1 MKIIDAHTHFSNVH
15 AFHGAADASG
25 VDFSYHGM
33 IKEQTECGIVA
44 SVCMGLVETL
54 SGAFPDAAAPAFMHA
69 NPPLKSDARN
79 DDEASRM
86 DAGISNSPLHTDCPP
101 TMHVCMGV
109 NPHTLTEEKVAA
121 FAKMLNSNR
130 AESRIL
136 GFKIYAGYYH
146 FNINDPIYTP
156 VYKLAAEHGLTVAIH
171 TGDTYAETALLEYSH
186 PLAADRLAVNFRD
199 VNFMLCHM
207 GDPWIMDACEVAYK
221 NRNIYLD
228 ISGLQA
234 GDAAHIAATEARP
247 HVMHHYTQGLSYL
260 NAYEKVLFGT
270 DWPLVPLGAYI
281 EFCKKIVPPETY
293 DNVFYNNAAKLFGLG
308 QF

>member
-1 MKIIDAHTHFSNVH
+1 
-15 AFHGAADASG
+15 
-25 VDFSYHGM
+25 M
-33 IKEQTECGIVA
+33 IKEQAENGIVA

-54 SGAFPDAAAPAFMHA
+54 PWAFPDREAPAFMHA
-69 NPPLKSDARN
+69 NPPLQPGEKAAVTS
-79 DDEASRM
+79 
-86 DAGISNSPLHTDCPP
+86 GFPLHEDCPP

-109 NPHTLTEEKVAA
+109 NPHCLNDEKVAE
-121 FAKMLNSNR
+121 FAKLLKSSQ
-130 AESRIL
+130 AQSRIV

-146 FNINDPIYTP
+146 VNMNAPIYTP

-221 NRNIYLD
+221 NRNVYLD

-234 GDAAHIAATEARP
+234 GDAALIAATEARP

-293 DNVFYNNAAKLFGLG
+293 EDVFYNNAARLFKLG
-308 QF
+308 

>member
-15 AFHGAADASG
+15 AFHGAADDSG
-25 VDFSYHGM
+25 VDFSYQGM

-44 SVCMGLVETL
+44 SVCMGLVETMPE
-54 SGAFPDAAAPAFMHA
+54 AFPDAAAPAFMHA
-69 NPPLKSDARN
+69 NPPLAKGEVTAKA
-79 DDEASRM
+79 EAEW
-86 DAGISNSPLHTDCPP
+86 PLHADCPP

-109 NPHTLTEEKVAA
+109 NPHTLNDERVAE
-121 FAKMLNSNR
+121 FAKMLKTSR
-130 AESRIL
+130 TESRIL

-221 NRNIYLD
+221 NRNIFLD

-234 GDAAHIAATEARP
+234 GDAAHIAKTETRP

-281 EFCKKIVPPETY
+281 EFCKKIVPEETY
-293 DNVFYNNAAKLFGLG
+293 EDVFYNNAARLFKL
-308 QF
+308 